1 MARDKNKERLEEE
14 RREQELREEEQAFK
28 DSARNLDEQNRMTD
42 TQNQQK

>member
-42 TQNQQK
+42 THNQQK

>member
-14 RREQELREEEQAFK
+14 RREQELREEQQAFT
-28 DSARNLDEQNRMTD
+28 DSARNLDDQNQLTD